1 MTTSSSPVPSVTLNN
16 GVEIPQLG
24 LGVFQVDPAA
34 TKRITLD
41 ALEVG
46 YRHIDTAEMYRNE
59 AEVGQAVRQSSIER
73 ADIFVTSKL
82 NNPFHR
88 PDQVRSAFQGT
99 LDALDIGYVDLFLI
113 HWPLPHSDVDYL
125 ATWKAMEGLLD
136 GGLVR
141 AIGVSNFQIAHL
153 QRLLDGAS
161 IVPAVN
167 QIELHPY
174 LTQDELRDFDR
185 AHGIATEAW
194 SPIARGKVLDDP
206 VVTALAADIGR
217 TPAQVVLRWQL
228 QRGEIIFPKSNSRSR
243 IEENF
248 ALFDFALTEEQIAAV
263 SALNRDERIGPNPDA

>member
-1 MTTSSSPVPSVTLNN
+1 VPSVTLNN

-59 AEVGQAVRQSSIER
+59 AQVGQAVRESSIDR
-73 ADIFVTSKL
+73 SDIFVTSKL
-82 NNPFHR
+82 NNPFHH
-88 PDQVRSAFQGT
+88 PDQVRHALQGT
-99 LDALDIGYVDLFLI
+99 LEALDIGYVDLFLI
-113 HWPLPHSDVDYL
+113 HWPLPSSDIDYL
-125 ATWKAMEGLLD
+125 DTWKAMEGVLD

-141 AIGVSNFQIAHL
+141 AVGVSNFQVAHL
-153 QRLLDGAS
+153 QRLLDGSS

-174 LTQDELRDFDR
+174 LTQNELRDFDH

-194 SPIARGKVLDDP
+194 SPIARGKVLGDP
-206 VVTALAADIGR
+206 VVTAIAAALGR

-248 ALFDFALTEEQIAAV
+248 ALFDFELSDEQMAAV
-263 SALNRDERIGPNPDA
+263 TALNRDERIGPNPDSFR